1 MENPDFIVPPPGMFR
16 STDADA
22 DGDEESTARVPHR
35 NLIGAIPPAPGGAG
49 PVAADDAAPPTGPA
63 MPTVGAVPVGVAP
76 AVTPPRA
83 TASALSIPAF
93 VPQLPGSPPPRAP
106 QAASPAASVWQ
117 LTLADGQAI
126 PVTGSLVLG
135 RDPAPVTRR
144 AATMVSV
151 IDPARSVSKSH
162 ALVELVEGE
171 LWVTDLHS
179 TNGVSFGDAN
189 GQRTPL
195 DPGVR
200 TAVTAGVS
208 LSLGEFA
215 VQVSRA

>member
-1 MENPDFIVPPPGMFR
+1 MENPDFIVPPPGLFR

-49 PVAADDAAPPTGPA
+49 PVAADDGAPPTGPA

-76 AVTPPRA
+76 ALTPPPV
-83 TASALSIPAF
+83 TAPALSIPAF
-93 VPQLPGSPPPRAP
+93 VPTLLGSPTPRTP
-106 QAASPAASVWQ
+106 QAASPAASVWR

-179 TNGVSFGDAN
+179 TNGVSLGDAN

>member
-1 MENPDFIVPPPGMFR
+1 MFR
-16 STDADA
+16 PTDADA
-22 DGDEESTARVPHR
+22 DADEESTARVPHR
-35 NLIGAIPPAPGGAG
+35 NLIGAIPPAPGGAA
-49 PVAADDAAPPTGPA
+49 PTVTDDAAPTGPA
-63 MPTVGAVPVGVAP
+63 MPTVVVAPEGVAP
-76 AVTPPRA
+76 VVSPPVAAPAV
-83 TASALSIPAF
+83 SIPAF
-93 VPQLPGSPPPRAP
+93 VPTLLGSPSRTPPTGTARP
-106 QAASPAASVWQ
+106 PAVPAVPVWQ

-200 TAVTAGVS
+200 TALAAGVS